1 MGRKWDESNREPS
14 GGGGELREC
23 FGLRVKTGQATVG
36 TDDDM
41 ELGEGP
47 PERAVQPGQEQRAVA
62 ATRVRR
68 GSVERL
74 RSALGAFRRVSFH
87 TRTQFCSA
95 ERVNARRPSARDGLV
110 ANGVNVGGAHALPED
125 SPFPMPARLADGL
138 GLESGP
144 GDLTVRPGPVLR
156 TLGPPLVAPG
166 RRPRFGCWADASHSP
181 RALSNRLRA
190 GKSVFSFQFSV
201 FSRARPT
208 LRPLNTEH

>member
-1 MGRKWDESNREPS
+1 MGRRWDESNREPV
-14 GGGGELREC
+14 GGGGELRER

-36 TDDDM
+36 RDDDR

-47 PERAVQPGQEQRAVA
+47 PERAVQPGQ
-62 ATRVRR
+62 ATGVCR

-74 RSALGAFRRVSFH
+74 RSARGALRVSFH

-95 ERVNARRPSARDGLV
+95 ERMNARRPSARDGLV

-156 TLGPPLVAPG
+156 TLGPPLAPQEGG
-166 RRPRFGCWADASHSP
+166 RDSAAGRMHLTTTLPCQIAPPSRFAADS
-181 RALSNRLRA
+181 
-190 GKSVFSFQFSV
+190 
-201 FSRARPT
+201 
-208 LRPLNTEH
+208 